1 MFNCTACGY
10 AGWRKN
16 GWKHGEKTICPKC
29 KAPVTANSRQE
40 EKTAKAPVTILQQ
53 YGKKWVER
61 QFRAVCR
68 WTAGKKEIELY
79 ERIRAIIPL
88 GETWGKVWY
97 GTIQEADEFS
107 QEFWDK
113 PHGRRFVP
121 SYLYPGNLPE
131 MLKAG
136 GLEHSGMDI
145 LANADMKF
153 NVNIYIIS
161 FRNKPYLEYLAK
173 AGLTRLA
180 ADIVNDHWAEINR
193 NGRNLREALMLDGNH
208 LNRLK
213 TINGGTAIL
222 GWLQYEQNNDI
233 RITQESLEWIA
244 RKNLKISDCQ
254 DILNELESVNRM
266 VNYLKKQKIAPGKFT
281 IMWRDY
287 LRMARE
293 EGYDTTDDI
302 VRFPKDLKAR
312 HDQLVEVRNQRKDD
326 KRLEGYK
333 KLDDRIKERLPD
345 MKDYFWEDRE
355 YMIIPAGTCKELMDE
370 GRTLHH
376 CVGSSDTYM
385 RKMADGVSW
394 ILFLRRKSELEK
406 PYYTIEISLKDDHI
420 IQFYSEYDR
429 QPDKETI
436 NDVLNRYKRSIRKKK
451 IKIQV
456 PAAGIA

>member
-1 MFNCTACGY
+1 
-10 AGWRKN
+10 
-16 GWKHGEKTICPKC
+16 
-29 KAPVTANSRQE
+29 
-40 EKTAKAPVTILQQ
+40 
-53 YGKKWVER
+53 
-61 QFRAVCR
+61 
-68 WTAGKKEIELY
+68 
-79 ERIRAIIPL
+79 
-88 GETWGKVWY
+88 
-97 GTIQEADEFS
+97 
-107 QEFWDK
+107 
-113 PHGRRFVP
+113 
-121 SYLYPGNLPE
+121 
-131 MLKAG
+131 
-136 GLEHSGMDI
+136 
-145 LANADMKF
+145 
-153 NVNIYIIS
+153 
-161 FRNKPYLEYLAK
+161 
-173 AGLTRLA
+173 
-180 ADIVNDHWAEINR
+180 
-193 NGRNLREALMLDGNH
+193 MLDGNH

-213 TINGGTAIL
+213 TINGGAAIL

-244 RKNLKISDCQ
+244 GKNLKISDCQ

-266 VNYLKKQKIAPGKFT
+266 VNYLKKQKIAPSKFT
-281 IMWRDY
+281 IIWRDY

-394 ILFLRRKSELEK
+394 ILFLRKKSELKK

-429 QPDKETI
+429 QLDKETI